1 MIFGLKI
8 SHLAAMRVSIEIGV
22 NVNFYGA
29 ASKMIY
35 CCRRMFVEKKD
46 FDIYLSLSL
55 SFLIVTQSNKTRNK
69 AIFKGSKNG
78 HARSQLLASSSS
90 ETMTP
95 F

>member
-35 CCRRMFVEKKD
+35 CCRRMFVEKKTLT
-46 FDIYLSLSL
+46 FICLSLSL
-55 SFLIVTQSNKTRNK
+55 FSLSRKATRHETKPFLKAVKMDMPGVSFWLPRRQR
-69 AIFKGSKNG
+69 
-78 HARSQLLASSSS
+78 R
-90 ETMTP
+90 
-95 F
+95 